1 MRRRQALR
9 SRLGARPSVFVELY
23 ELAVH
28 RKAHF
33 EAAADSART
42 AVGVRRELLQAM
54 TNDLLEIHFG
64 LQAGLSPQKGLPR
77 LAFAETQTAE
87 RAKGS
92 RVDQYTGRRDS
103 PAVAGAVSV
112 TKDEAS
118 N

>member
-1 MRRRQALR
+1 MTVEPELTEAMLVRGDANAL
-9 SRLGARPSVFVELY
+9 
-23 ELAVH
+23 
-28 RKAHF
+28 F
-33 EAAADSART
+33 EALADSAGT
-42 AVGVRRELLQAM
+42 AVGVLRELLQAM
-54 TNDLLEIHFG
+54 TKDLLQLQLHIR